1 MATRCCSARC
11 SAERKGFRRELDS
24 WRHKLIH
31 CVGFESILEG
41 IYGSRLLQDLSIFD
55 NCEPE
60 ATADWSTDVRCSFCN
75 LQLEKISDRLPDSP
89 PHAET
94 PPQGINTSDTLQCQ
108 ADQFLH
114 AVLHKKEF
122 PESCDPIIPLAA
134 QELMRKMIRQFAVE
148 YAHKIQT
155 VENQNAI
162 TQTEPDGPLDL
173 TLSRNTPCA
182 QQDGV
187 LDLSKKNTPSLN
199 TLAQQRLSGCLE
211 TERGEERRGTA
222 LEEVMTSLC
231 AHHRVLLLH
240 ILQEMTPFLPKDEC
254 GVVAAQRD
262 VRGTAGTPRSEHG
275 GHCCRADESLCVLS
289 SCVAAGCVCP
299 CKLGVCALRSVC
311 VCMKSC
317 SGSSCRS
324 VALGC
329 AGRCARS
336 RIPVCQNTHG
346 NDITH
351 GAHTGSVT
359 HSRCHSPSPPPLS
372 PKPQD
377 AESSRDPDMPGLN
390 THTLNTQP
398 PPLLP
403 HNTHTDQ
410 TLTPETHAK
419 PEHLIDLMDK
429 FTDTLMEASERE
441 WSVQTHA
448 GDSVKACDDTHLTE
462 IITTVLHSSSE
473 KDYNLKELFEQHLA
487 SEKRSPQTR
496 SQRRQE
502 VMEAISRSHDQPAT
516 RRQSL
521 QIKRD
526 LARLEPDISRKKK
539 RKTYPITHGTHAQS
553 PDTPTSHAQ
562 SPDTPTSH
570 AQSPDTPA
578 SHAQGPDTP
587 ASHAQGPD
595 TPASH
600 AQSRDTPAS
609 HTQSPDTP
617 NTHAQSPD
625 THPSHTQ
632 SPDTPN
638 THAQSPDT
646 HPSHTQSPDTPN
658 THAQSPDT
666 HPSHTQSPDT
676 PNTHAQSP
684 DTHPSHTQSPD
695 TPASHAQSPDTPAS
709 HAQSPDTPSIL
720 SPSSDTLNSHT
731 KSTVTIKLHAQS
743 PDTPNTHAQNQ
754 DTPSTHSNISVT
766 CTEKAEPCGTLR
778 SRRNIVRPQH
788 LSSYVTEPRKMFY
801 AACRSA
807 KANSTPTHGTDTTEP
822 PPSAVTEQPRT
833 PPASPNKRKLCK
845 DENSEQSHAERRPR
859 VKTRRSEDITQ
870 SPSPVTNDSTDT
882 DDVKYVS
889 PIKLM
894 LVSTIKDEDGVK
906 YTLRAAQPQ
915 NDEESFD
922 PCVEA
927 SWAGNTIKEQAKD
940 KTIVTTSNER
950 TEKLSTEDSA
960 NTEGLGDCVNSVNE
974 TDPTIKRRPGR
985 PKKLKAPTE
994 KAVKRPIGRP
1004 RKFKP
1009 VDTNAVSGE
1018 DTEKQR
1024 AEDVSSGEDGNKNL
1038 KIIITYGRRKAR
1050 RMVCEG
1056 HGPTEQSKGNGA
1068 SLKRSSN
1075 AEENAQST
1083 QAQVSMKKDQFNLV
1097 MPVEDRKCLT
1107 HSIMCPKQSDEAGTR
1122 RPGRPAKVK
1131 ISGISVTVTTV
1142 SPRQRKIH
1150 MKRDVREPAVQR
1162 RALVTQLELNEE
1174 QETITEEMQASVR
1187 HSVRERRPSIHLLR
1201 CVAMSR
1207 SNTQTPRPRKL
1218 LLNRANVTHQ
1228 ETQQHEPQNANDTK
1242 TRPNTSP
1249 QDAVH
1254 FPAESVES
1262 LFDANLRWW
1271 PPSASPES
1279 LKQEMNRR
1287 LNVMKETWVS
1297 DTSDA
1302 TTSDE
1307 DNSSAPSSSSVRML
1321 FERDCSMETLCSWF
1335 MQTTETQ
1342 SLAIV
1347 KKANNRNPCE
1357 VFQYSSVQ
1365 ASNRPNLCSS
1375 LQAERLR
1382 KCVKKF
1388 ATVVPKSPAK
1398 LRRAQAQ
1405 IRGAQNGYTKQRVSD
1420 TTHADTEKSQQ
1431 CGAWR
1436 LYRTVLDRARS
1447 RFKSRTKNTDVDY
1460 KSLNE
1465 QEESGIQPA
1474 SVSEHGLLNT
1484 VQSKS
1489 RRTSTQQ
1496 KQIAANAWSAHTLR
1510 ECKVFLKKLN
1520 SANTRSP
1527 SEECND
1533 CTVRFSVSPAGGG
1546 SAQHRGQGVR
1556 KCIKLEKRSN
1566 SGPSTRQQSKV
1577 NRKGRH
1583 SCTNVLP
1590 PSPKRQRS
1598 SRGVMAAKW
1607 SDFILGECFTPHM
1620 TVHLIF
1626 NFTIKGTVVR
1636 HHYITSLHQNQP
1648 ITLLTLQC
1656 VTPPPHCTDSTPHRL
1671 TTALT
1676 RHHLTTASLHRHHRP
1691 DATPPHHHLTTA
1703 SCDTTS
1709 PPH

>member
-182 QQDGV
+182 QQADGV

-240 ILQEMTPFLPKDEC
+240 ILQEMTPFLPKDER

-299 CKLGVCALRSVC
+299 CKLGVCALRSLC

-336 RIPVCQNTHG
+336 RIPLCQNTHG

-410 TLTPETHAK
+410 TLTPETQAK

-539 RKTYPITHGTHAQS
+539 RKTYPITQGTHAQR
-553 PDTPTSHAQ
+553 PDTPTSDAQSPDAPASHAQ
-562 SPDTPTSH
+562 SPDAPNTH
-570 AQSPDTPA
+570 APSPDTPA
-578 SHAQGPDTP
+578 SHAPSPDTP
-587 ASHAQGPD
+587 ASHAPSPD

-600 AQSRDTPAS
+600 AP
-609 HTQSPDTP
+609 SPDTP
-617 NTHAQSPD
+617 NTHAP
-625 THPSHTQ
+625 

-638 THAQSPDT
+638 THAP
-646 HPSHTQSPDTPN
+646 SPDTPN
-658 THAQSPDT
+658 THAP
-666 HPSHTQSPDT
+666 SPDT
-676 PNTHAQSP
+676 PASHAP
-684 DTHPSHTQSPD
+684 SPD
-695 TPASHAQSPDTPAS
+695 TPASHAQSPDTTS
-709 HAQSPDTPSIL
+709 ML

-743 PDTPNTHAQNQ
+743 PDTPNTQAQRADTPNTQAQNQ
-754 DTPSTHSNISVT
+754 DTTNTHAPSQDTPNTHSNISVT

-807 KANSTPTHGTDTTEP
+807 KANSTPTHGTDTIEP
-822 PPSAVTEQPRT
+822 PPSALTEQPKT
-833 PPASPNKRKLCK
+833 PPASPNKRKLRK

-859 VKTRRSEDITQ
+859 VTTRRSEGITQ

-882 DDVKYVS
+882 DDVKYIS

-960 NTEGLGDCVNSVNE
+960 NTEGLSDCVNSVNE

-985 PKKLKAPTE
+985 PKKLKAPIE

-1009 VDTNAVSGE
+1009 GDTNAVSGE

-1056 HGPTEQSKGNGA
+1056 HVPTEQSKGNGA
-1068 SLKRSSN
+1068 SLKQSSN

-1083 QAQVSMKKDQFNLV
+1083 QAQVSMKKDHFNLV

-1107 HSIMCPKQSDEAGTR
+1107 HSVMCPKQSDEAGTR

-1150 MKRDVREPAVQR
+1150 MKRDVRETAVQR

-1207 SNTQTPRPRKL
+1207 SNTQTPRSRKL

-1271 PPSASPES
+1271 PTSASPES

-1287 LNVMKETWVS
+1287 LDVMKETWVS
-1297 DTSDA
+1297 DTTDA
-1302 TTSDE
+1302 STSDE
-1307 DNSSAPSSSSVRML
+1307 DNGSAPSSSSVRML

-1420 TTHADTEKSQQ
+1420 TTHTDTEKSQQ

-1465 QEESGIQPA
+1465 QEENGIQPA

-1546 SAQHRGQGVR
+1546 SVQHRGQGVR

-1583 SCTNVLP
+1583 SCTNVSP

-1607 SDFILGECFTPHM
+1607 SDFILGPA
-1620 TVHLIF
+1620 
-1626 NFTIKGTVVR
+1626 R
-1636 HHYITSLHQNQP
+1636 
-1648 ITLLTLQC
+1648 
-1656 VTPPPHCTDSTPHRL
+1656 
-1671 TTALT
+1671 
-1676 RHHLTTASLHRHHRP
+1676 
-1691 DATPPHHHLTTA
+1691 
-1703 SCDTTS
+1703 
-1709 PPH
+1709 